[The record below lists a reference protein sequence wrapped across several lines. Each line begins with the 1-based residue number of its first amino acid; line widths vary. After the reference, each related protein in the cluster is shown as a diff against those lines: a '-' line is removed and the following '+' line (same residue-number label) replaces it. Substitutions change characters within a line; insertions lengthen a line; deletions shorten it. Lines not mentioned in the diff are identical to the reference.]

1 MTDMTIT
8 DINHCYLTTSSDLVC
23 QCCKKHRPLK
33 HQIFTDISLPF
44 ESLGVTCRKV
54 SSSKTATSAKYQS
67 ETVSSESGPL
77 IGGLPLNTTKRTSE
91 HHNILVGKGL
101 NLRDCLRDFMKEEEL
116 QQDVECQSCSWAE
129 TLKAFERKSTSVS
142 VGEGIKFT
150 GQFEEEKLNKIL
162 LKQFK
167 TAMPEGNLDSCSVDL
182 DDVLFSTDID
192 VDDASSITDSISLPQ
207 SVRSTNT
214 YSSWRMRSGLGLA
227 NALPNRTTKLDS
239 YLVQKVRTKT
249 RKQLILSRPP
259 PILCLHICRRV
270 ADALT
275 GRLKKLN
282 HHVSFPGVLDIG
294 DYVNSQ
300 KGAQT
305 DEQDLTKVKPSE
317 SQSVRTNIAS
327 RSLFGLGSG
336 SGTSSGSTHSPNEY
350 LLRSVI
356 VHTGSSEAGK
366 RCKLT

>member
-1 MTDMTIT
+1 
-8 DINHCYLTTSSDLVC
+8 
-23 QCCKKHRPLK
+23 LK
-33 HQIFTDISLPF
+33 HQTFTDISLPF
-44 ESLGVTCRKV
+44 ESLGVTCKKV
-54 SSSKTATSAKYQS
+54 PASKTATTAKYQS
-67 ETVSSESGPL
+67 ETISSESGPL

-91 HHNILVGKGL
+91 HYNNHVGKGL
-101 NLRDCLRDFMKEEEL
+101 NLKDCLRDFMKEEEL

-129 TLKAFERKSTSVS
+129 TLKAFERKSSSVS
-142 VGEGIKFT
+142 IGEGIKFT
-150 GQFEEEKLNKIL
+150 GQYEEEKLNKIL

-192 VDDASSITDSISLPQ
+192 VDDASSITDSISLPM

-227 NALPNRTTKLDS
+227 NTIPNKTTKLDS

-305 DEQDLTKVKPSE
+305 DDQDSSKVKPIE
-317 SQSVRTNIAS
+317 SQTVRPNLGPRT
-327 RSLFGLGSG
+327 LFGIG
-336 SGTSSGSTHSPNEY
+336 SGTGSGSTHSPNEY

-356 VHTGSSEAGK
+356 VHTGSSEAGECLIGYDFSSLK
-366 RCKLT
+366 FDCLFPCVEASVMI

>member
-1 MTDMTIT
+1 
-8 DINHCYLTTSSDLVC
+8 
-23 QCCKKHRPLK
+23 LK

-44 ESLGVTCRKV
+44 ESLGVTCKKV
-54 SSSKTATSAKYQS
+54 PASKTATTAKYQS
-67 ETVSSESGPL
+67 ETISSESGPL

-91 HHNILVGKGL
+91 HYNIHVGKGL
-101 NLRDCLRDFMKEEEL
+101 NLKDCLRDFMKEEEL

-129 TLKAFERKSTSVS
+129 TLKAFERKSSSVS

-150 GQFEEEKLNKIL
+150 GQYEEEKLNKIL

-192 VDDASSITDSISLPQ
+192 VDDASSITDSISIPM

-227 NALPNRTTKLDS
+227 NTIPNKTTKLDS

-300 KGAQT
+300 KAAQT
-305 DEQDLTKVKPSE
+305 DDQDSSKVKPTD
-317 SQSVRTNIAS
+317 SQTLRPNLGP
-327 RSLFGLGSG
+327 RSLFGIG
-336 SGTSSGSTHSPNEY
+336 SGTGSGSTHSPNEY

-356 VHTGSSEAGK
+356 VHTGSSEAGECHY
-366 RCKLT
+366 RL